1 MITGIISLIFDY
13 FILKYVGYYID
24 SVIIFPMFTFI
35 FLLSSLYFNKDIKV
49 ILLIF
54 YLYLIITGIVFLPLL
69 ILFINNI
76 VKRKNDIDNYL
87 ITISISLIL
96 YDLLFYLF
104 LSLNNISL
112 LINKIIVTIP
122 INILYSLIIY
132 YVLKKNYGKYKLL
145 W

>member
-13 FILKYVGYYID
+13 FILKYIGYYID

>member
-13 FILKYVGYYID
+13 FILKYAGYYID

-145 W
+145 C